1 VRRKTRLVKPVKFAV
16 TAPPL
21 GFGRNIGVGFGS
33 IGVGFGSI
41 GVGLVFRA
49 GGGGNIAVGLG
60 LAGCPVAGDTGEA
73 EDVGELW
80 EAAVAK
86 EAFAARCF
94 LSWSF

>member
-1 VRRKTRLVKPVKFAV
+1 
-16 TAPPL
+16 
-21 GFGRNIGVGFGS
+21 VGFGS